1 MRRLTR
7 TQSRKA
13 LGKKEKQLAAILNPI
28 RLNLIEIH
36 GGYEFCVLVARTPVR
51 ETLVSSLPTIKH
63 AISMQNYLRII
74 RRCMYR
80 ISRK

>member
-7 TQSRKA
+7 TQGRKA
-13 LGKKEKQLAAILNPI
+13 LGKEEKQLAAILNPI

-51 ETLVSSLPTIKH
+51 ETHPRFVSPHDKTRHFHAELFTYNSSL
-63 AISMQNYLRII
+63 
-74 RRCMYR
+74 
-80 ISRK
+80 